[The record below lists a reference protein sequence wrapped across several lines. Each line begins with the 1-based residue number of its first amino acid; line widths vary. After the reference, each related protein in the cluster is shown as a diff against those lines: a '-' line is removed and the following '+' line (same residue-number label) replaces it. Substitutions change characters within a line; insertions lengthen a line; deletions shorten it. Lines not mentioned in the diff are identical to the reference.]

1 MWMDGCWPARR
12 ERPCSASGFPS
23 PGSTLLRPGQGMAG
37 RYNPEKLRPGYNIL
51 LGGEEVYFIP
61 NPALGLWIN
70 RERF

>member
-1 MWMDGCWPARR
+1 M
-12 ERPCSASGFPS
+12 
-23 PGSTLLRPGQGMAG
+23 RPGQGMAG